1 MARLIYAQEKNIQV
15 LLGQNLGHPWGK
27 RPRNSLVGVLAF
39 NLMKSSRRQALIG
52 TTFVL
57 RLSPGILWTEKQFV

>member
-27 RPRNSLVGVLAF
+27 RPRKSLVGVLAF
-39 NLMKSSRRQALIG
+39 NLMKSSSMQQTSFDWDDLCA
-52 TTFVL
+52 TTFTKY
-57 RLSPGILWTEKQFV
+57 ILD